1 MEFAERLK
9 ILWIVKKR
17 VVALMR
23 DAVIDDRRNGD
34 DFASE
39 AVFAQGLHRELMLAQ
54 SLPSGAPIQMLPRPG
69 CGHGDFLSSVK
80 IDASRALRTRTRE
93 SKICNWISAK
103 GRGRCA
109 LSKALDI
116 EAPGGSPLAL
126 TRSAGQDVI
135 DDFGPYGFIVAGD
148 NDEFGFSIFGHDDAD
163 HGNIQKFRWRFELLP
178 FEDGVEWLDCDSGHL
193 FSRLG
198 SSVDGIGTARLVGVA
213 PPSGRSQILRMLCGT
228 PSRLRNH

>member
-1 MEFAERLK
+1 
-9 ILWIVKKR
+9 VGR
-17 VVALMR
+17 V
-23 DAVIDDRRNGD
+23 
-34 DFASE
+34 
-39 AVFAQGLHRELMLAQ
+39 
-54 SLPSGAPIQMLPRPG
+54 
-69 CGHGDFLSSVK
+69 
-80 IDASRALRTRTRE
+80 
-93 SKICNWISAK
+93 
-103 GRGRCA
+103 RCA
-109 LSKALDI
+109 LSKALDF

-198 SSVDGIGTARLVGVA
+198 SSVDGIGTAGLIGVA
-213 PPSGRSQILRMLCGT
+213 PPYSAGESVSERFPPLGGKLRKPGNLNSFNGLCLSEKSGNAGNGNAKLLIFIHKAFPISGNAGVSKYCWKRTEGT
-228 PSRLRNH
+228 